1 MCRHAHRAH
10 GHSMRQPPHQPTA
23 RASRCE
29 WVFDPSTPGPQ
40 SHSPLEGKGLGWGAW
55 CVVGVRQKPLS
66 GGGTVG
72 RPGNGCLKMGR
83 GRRDLR
89 LSVDKPASP
98 ILLEP
103 PCLPGCQAI
112 CLYRRE
118 DRGQGRAS
126 TLGGWVG
133 KRSGPAERLL
143 QLLAGRW
150 VPGAGK
156 LGTAEGRDVR
166 RMREQQQHM
175 EKEHEDTT
183 DTRMHTSAL

>member
-1 MCRHAHRAH
+1 M
-10 GHSMRQPPHQPTA
+10 
-23 RASRCE
+23 
-29 WVFDPSTPGPQ
+29 
-40 SHSPLEGKGLGWGAW
+40 
-55 CVVGVRQKPLS
+55 
-66 GGGTVG
+66 
-72 RPGNGCLKMGR
+72 
-83 GRRDLR
+83 
-89 LSVDKPASP
+89 
-98 ILLEP
+98 
-103 PCLPGCQAI
+103 
-112 CLYRRE
+112 
-118 DRGQGRAS
+118 
-126 TLGGWVG
+126 G